1 MYTQGITGKFC
12 QFLHIFYKSPKEYW
26 YTLGTGCIGL
36 PGKSYVLKAGKE
48 TMNTR
53 RVMLLSLLMIVTLLS
68 AGSAGAASG
77 SIKDALKDQASYIA
91 PFCPDYYNWLNSK
104 TSTPCQD
111 NEGHGLGLIP
121 APVDL
126 FDSSG
131 AAPWETQESP
141 VLVGYTVK
149 AGNTVSNSGSQ
160 PVVSAGTANRFDLRT
175 LGRVTPVRNQGQD
188 GNCWAFASTGSLES
202 SLLPGESFDFSEN
215 NEKNLHGFSVP
226 INYGGNDFMATAYFT
241 RWSGPVLES
250 SDPYSDGST
259 TSVSGGTVV
268 KHVQEVFFLPSRNS
282 PLDNDEIKSVVRQY
296 GALYSTLRYEDSSYN
311 PKTAAYYYGDSA
323 SYNHAI
329 DIVGWDDGYSRNN
342 FNTPPP
348 GDGAFIARNS
358 WGSTW
363 GEGGYFYISYYD
375 TRIGRDN
382 AMFTAESAT
391 DYARVYQYDPLGWVA
406 NFGLGSDSAYYA
418 NVFTSAGNEQV
429 KAVGFYTTAMD
440 TEYELRVYTNPDQGP
455 ISSAGFASTENG
467 TIHLPGYH
475 TIPLAT
481 PVNLKKGEKFSATVK
496 VVAAGWKTPVAIEL
510 PIDGYS
516 SEATAMTGQSYISAS
531 GAVWVDLTQYEP
543 NTNVCL
549 KVYTSVTGIGVTD
562 HKPGMTIWAKS
573 NSGTGGLLRNYTI
586 TSRTAKSAFPTTI
599 NPASSYNLTAASVRS
614 NTGSVYFVNSS
625 FPVRLPN
632 SSLRVDYTEPLGNY
646 SITKLPLRFIQV

>member
-1 MYTQGITGKFC
+1 M
-12 QFLHIFYKSPKEYW
+12 
-26 YTLGTGCIGL
+26 
-36 PGKSYVLKAGKE
+36 
-48 TMNTR
+48 
-53 RVMLLSLLMIVTLLS
+53 
-68 AGSAGAASG
+68 
-77 SIKDALKDQASYIA
+77 
-91 PFCPDYYNWLNSK
+91 
-104 TSTPCQD
+104 
-111 NEGHGLGLIP
+111 
-121 APVDL
+121 
-126 FDSSG
+126 
-131 AAPWETQESP
+131 
-141 VLVGYTVK
+141 
-149 AGNTVSNSGSQ
+149 
-160 PVVSAGTANRFDLRT
+160 
-175 LGRVTPVRNQGQD
+175 
-188 GNCWAFASTGSLES
+188 
-202 SLLPGESFDFSEN
+202 LPGENLDFSEN

-226 INYGGNDFMATAYFT
+226 INYGGNDFMATAYLT

-259 TSVSGGTVV
+259 TSVSGAPVV
-268 KHVQEVFFLPSRNS
+268 KHVQEVFFLPSRVN

-311 PKTAAYYYGDSA
+311 PKTAGYYYGGSS

-358 WGSTW
+358 WGSNW

-406 NFGLGSDSAYYA
+406 NFGFGSDTAYYA

-475 TIPLAT
+475 TISLPT
-481 PVNLKKGEKFSATVK
+481 PVSLKKGEKFSAAVK
-496 VVAAGWKTPVAIEL
+496 VVTEGWSTPVAIEL
-510 PIDGYS
+510 PINGYTS
-516 SEATAMTGQSYISAS
+516 GATASAGQSYISAD
-531 GAVWVDLTQYEP
+531 GAGWADLTQSEP

-549 KVYTSVTGIGVTD
+549 KVYTTATGTGVTD
-562 HKPGMTIWAKS
+562 HKPGIPVWTKS
-573 NSGTGGLLRNYTI
+573 NSAASGLLRNYTT
-586 TSRTAKSAFPTTI
+586 TSRTVKSVFPTAI
-599 NPASSYNLTAASVRS
+599 NSASNYNLAAASVRS
-614 NTGSVYFVNSS
+614 NMGSVYFANSS
-625 FPVRLPN
+625 VPLRPPTG
-632 SSLRVDYTEPLGNY
+632 SLRANYTQLLVNY
-646 SITKLPLRFIQV
+646 SMAKPPLHFA